1 MNKQKDALPAA
12 GGQRKANKADDS
24 GAATGDKAKKTMGGL
39 GASGADVAGALGNDN
54 SAKGAASG
62 EASAATGGGAGGG
75 GGGSSAASKL
85 LSHANVSFSFGHADP
100 QGDNP
105 SSAYQN
111 VVDAAAGEPGWT
123 SERSDVGATQVA
135 VSADL
140 LEGLVKAAD
149 AGYSININFILG
161 GDHSSRSYHYV
172 GKAVDLHPNGSF
184 AEMKEE
190 MGAGGDSQD
199 EGTHYHYSW
208 P

>member
-1 MNKQKDALPAA
+1 MNKQRDALPAA
-12 GGQRKANKADDS
+12 GGKRKARKADDS
-24 GAATGDKAKKTMGGL
+24 GAATGQRAKDTIGGL
-39 GASGADVAGALGNDN
+39 GTSGADLAGALGDDN
-54 SAKGAASG
+54 SAKGAAG
-62 EASAATGGGAGGG
+62 EGANEAAGGGG
-75 GGGSSAASKL
+75 GGGSSAAGAL
-85 LSHANVSFSFGHADP
+85 LSHGNVSFSFGHSDP
-100 QGDNP
+100 QGDNL

-123 SERSDVGATQVA
+123 SARSDVGATQVA
-135 VSADL
+135 LSADL
-140 LEGLVKAAD
+140 LEGLLKAAN